1 MKRMFGVVV
10 IIFIMYIAAQIAY
23 GFFIGKQTNAYT
35 IKVENVDYQIKET
48 YTARHKSAKRDM
60 YDENNYY
67 YEISS
72 NNQLLFNFKLKDS
85 FKGIKE
91 FLKDLIVYNNNGV
104 HCIYPLF
111 KEKVD
116 AIDVICNKQGKQYLY
131 GSIKG
136 EDSNVEAFVADLKSK
151 QYSHPSWEPTDLET
165 TQISKFYLYKNN
177 ILEGQN
183 VIIWEYKGFYRVTD
197 KSNNWYALN
206 GSEQYNPNLT
216 VMVNQYF
223 VVPDYKE
230 NNYFSNIYITNLITG
245 SIESINLNKQIS
257 YNSFIQ
263 GIANNEIYIIDV
275 SNKVQYS
282 IDIYEKELQ
291 LTGNVEDGIKFYNNG
306 KWENKSIYEAIDNKL
321 TFPIP
326 ENIPEVLNNLK
337 PLFVDE
343 VGGETDGYYY
353 LYFKENNKI
362 SVYRADK
369 QNTEILTLLFKVP
382 SINNVKYDEDDIY
395 FISDDI
401 LYYYRD
407 KIGLKPLIKYNEFRF
422 NQSNLYN
429 IYVK

>member
-10 IIFIMYIAAQIAY
+10 VIFIMYIAAQIAY
-23 GFFIGKQTNAYT
+23 SFFIGKQTNMYT
-35 IKVENVDYQIKET
+35 IKVENIDYQIKEI
-48 YTARHKSAKRDM
+48 YTSRHKSAKREK

-72 NNQLLFNFKLKDS
+72 GNQLLFNFKLKDS
-85 FKGIKE
+85 FTGVKE
-91 FLKDLIVYNNNGV
+91 FLKDLIVYNSSDA

-111 KEKVD
+111 KDKVD
-116 AIDVICNKQGKQYLY
+116 AIDVMCNKRGKQYLY

-136 EDSNVEAFVADLKSK
+136 GDPNIEAFVDDLKSK
-151 QYSHPSWEPTDLET
+151 KYNHPSWEPTDVET
-165 TQISKFYLYKNN
+165 IQIDKFYLYKNN
-177 ILEGQN
+177 ILKGQN
-183 VIIWEYKGFYRVTD
+183 IIIWEYKGFYRVTD
-197 KSNNWYALN
+197 KSNNWYPLN

-216 VMVNQYF
+216 VMVNQYY
-223 VVPDYKE
+223 VVPDYKD

-245 SIESINLNKQIS
+245 SIENINLGKQIAH
-257 YNSFIQ
+257 NSFVQ
-263 GIANNEIYIIDV
+263 GVVDNKIYIVDI

-291 LTGNVEDGIKFYNNG
+291 LTGNAEEGTRFYNNG
-306 KWENKSIYEAIDNKL
+306 KWENKSIYNTIDDKL
-321 TFPIP
+321 IFPIQK
-326 ENIPEVLNNLK
+326 EIPESLNDLN

-353 LYFKENNKI
+353 LYFNENNKI
-362 SVYRADK
+362 AVYRADK
-369 QNTEILTLLFKVP
+369 QNIDILTLLFTVP
-382 SINNVKYDEDDIY
+382 SITNVKYDNDDIY

-407 KIGLKPLIKYNEFRF
+407 NIGIKPLIKYNEFRF
-422 NQSNLYN
+422 NQNNLYN